1 MENKQLA
8 QLYETNLPLALK
20 EAINE
25 VLNEDEAYVADE
37 LVELCETVLLELAAL
52 GMAAYLNQP
61 NQKSVYNDFLLQL
74 FTSKSH
80 AYNAAPLYRWAANM
94 IKELDS
100 KEAKT
105 LYPLFWEKKGKTVQL
120 NSHIHHLA
128 LLRNEVM
135 HGFFLLHQERKQ
147 QSI

>member
-8 QLYETNLPLALK
+8 QLHKTNLPLALK

-74 FTSKSH
+74 YIQKPCLQCR
-80 AYNAAPLYRWAANM
+80 APLPM
-94 IKELDS
+94 GSQHD
-100 KEAKT
+100 
-105 LYPLFWEKKGKTVQL
+105 
-120 NSHIHHLA
+120 
-128 LLRNEVM
+128 
-135 HGFFLLHQERKQ
+135 
-147 QSI
+147 